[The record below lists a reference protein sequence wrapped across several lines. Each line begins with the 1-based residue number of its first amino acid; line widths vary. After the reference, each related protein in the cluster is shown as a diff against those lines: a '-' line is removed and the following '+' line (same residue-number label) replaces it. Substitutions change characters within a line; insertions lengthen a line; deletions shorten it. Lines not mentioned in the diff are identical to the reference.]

1 MSYGRFRRFAILLP
15 QERLTVMDPGLAW
28 FEAATVMPLG
38 ALPAKLFPKF
48 DAMLRSR
55 HLNRKPGGGGG
66 ADPGLAWL
74 EAAAIMPLGAD
85 PPPGKL

>member
-38 ALPAKLFPKF
+38 A
-48 DAMLRSR
+48 
-55 HLNRKPGGGGG
+55 
-66 ADPGLAWL
+66 
-74 EAAAIMPLGAD
+74 D
-85 PPPGKL
+85 PPPGIP